1 MWGRGAAVTV
11 ARNPD
16 RHEAAAAGADRYL
29 AKLFSPLELLSV
41 VEDLLERGQSRPR
54 RLDGWPP
61 IKAFAIP

>member
-29 AKLFSPLELLSV
+29 AKPFSPLELLSF
-41 VEDLLERGQSRPR
+41 VEDLLERGQSR
-54 RLDGWPP
+54 LAG
-61 IKAFAIP
+61 